1 MSRLLL
7 SPLQYSSD
15 AEQLLQELNKAS
27 EEVSVQFKIKANIN
41 KSFYHSNF
49 GPQRTDKASM
59 LYGNFIEPYGKGSQP
74 YKNYLRQIVST
85 WSSRL
90 SSDRPT
96 CLVTPTTN
104 EKSDIIAAEVANKL
118 IENLSQGLKVDD
130 VINKLIKEICLSG
143 FSSLFVGFNPQNK
156 TIVWKDLNID
166 SICLDPQENIEDSK
180 WCVIKSYIDY
190 WDAAEIVK
198 KYQADFEPTEEEI
211 KCFSGGYKKKGV
223 LSEEIFYKPCSRFK
237 EGLYVL
243 FISGK
248 KVYSTTY
255 MELQMKGITP
265 STNGFCLPIATLVQ
279 SSIDSIPYGD
289 TFVND
294 LIPIQ
299 QILNKAQ
306 NAMLDIIDKSS
317 SLKLLLPNSLKN
329 SYDAEQDGIIFLSK
343 DDSQVPSW
351 LTPPVI
357 SPELKQVEE
366 SYKSELFSISG
377 VNEILTGAAELKS
390 GTSGEQLK
398 MVNSLDKMK
407 YAETFRSLEKLLS
420 RAWSLTLSY
429 IKTFFSVEEIMAL
442 TGMQAN
448 YCFAFINSN
457 SNLDFKFE
465 PFSGTAHLRE
475 AKNATLATELQA
487 QLISPDEYKE
497 RAVTGQDKL
506 SDQKAQ
512 EDLIDRLLVDT
523 VNGTPFY
530 EIDVNPEFAVGYL
543 RTLQQLNISQDMLFA
558 VDSLLKVYQ
567 DKTQA
572 QFQSAEQSQA
582 E

>member
-1 MSRLLL
+1 MSYVILN
-7 SPLQYSSD
+7 PLQSATD
-15 AEQLLQELNKAS
+15 AEQLLQELNKIS
-27 EEVSVQFKIKANIN
+27 NEVSDQFKFKSNVN

-49 GPQRTDKASM
+49 YKKDSKKES
-59 LYGNFIEPYGKGSQP
+59 LIYGNFVEPYGKGCLP
-74 YKNYLRQIVST
+74 YKNYIRQIVST

-130 VINKLIKEICLSG
+130 VVNKLIKEICLSG
-143 FSSLFVGFNPQNK
+143 FSSLFVGFNPKNK
-156 TIVWKDLNID
+156 TIVWKDLNMHSID
-166 SICLDPQENIEDSK
+166 LDPQENIEDSK

-190 WDAAEIVK
+190 WDAVDIIKQNNVK
-198 KYQADFEPTEEEI
+198 FDHCEEDI
-211 KCFSGGYKKKGV
+211 PCNYGGYKKKGV
-223 LSEEIFYKPCSRFK
+223 LSQEIFYKPCSRFK
-237 EGLYVL
+237 EGLYIS

-248 KVYSTTY
+248 KVFSTTY
-255 MELQMKGITP
+255 MQLEMKGITP
-265 STNGFCLPIATLVQ
+265 STNGFCLPIATIVQ

-289 TFVND
+289 TFIND
-294 LIPIQ
+294 IIPIQ

-329 SYDAEQDGIIFLSK
+329 SYETEEDGIIFLSK

-366 SYKSELFSISG
+366 SYKSEMFFISG

-429 IKTFFSVEEIMAL
+429 IKTFFSVEEIMKL